1 MPFGWGR
8 AFSLSSDHFTLEH
21 QAGRIDMASATIST
35 AVRTETTFCLAPAIP
50 APPAEEAAVTANLG
64 LVRFIA
70 ARIAAS
76 LPVHVELEDLVQTG
90 TLGLIDAVRRYDP
103 SKGIPFPAYA
113 RYRIRGSI
121 LDSLRA
127 LDWAT
132 RNQRKQRKAMSIAAS
147 QEGPPEPDTRKL
159 RFFSLG
165 PVASLSTRHETQDDL
180 PAPDVACG
188 ENLHPDKLY
197 EAHEARELIRKALV
211 VLPARHRRV
220 VLMYYSGDWS
230 MRAIGRT
237 LGVNESR
244 VSQIHKSAL
253 DKMKRALSCECPADS
268 PCAA

>member
-1 MPFGWGR
+1 M
-8 AFSLSSDHFTLEH
+8 ATALASL
-21 QAGRIDMASATIST
+21 
-35 AVRTETTFCLAPAIP
+35 AVRKGTARRTVPAVPAPAL
-50 APPAEEAAVTANLG
+50 EEAVVTANLG

-70 ARIAAS
+70 ARIASS
-76 LPVHVELEDLVQTG
+76 LPVQIELEDLVQTG

-113 RYRIRGSI
+113 RYRIRGAI
-121 LDSLRA
+121 LDALRA

-132 RNQRKQRKAMSIAAS
+132 RNQRKQRKAMALETSVDGS
-147 QEGPPEPDTRKL
+147 PRRESRKL

-165 PVASLSTRHETQDDL
+165 PVVSLSSRHESQDEL
-180 PAPDVACG
+180 PAPDFPCC
-188 ENLHPDKLY
+188 EELHPDRLY
-197 EAHEARELIRKALV
+197 EAHEAQELVRKALE
-211 VLPARHRRV
+211 VLPERHRKV

-253 DKMKRALSCECPADS
+253 DKMKRVLCSDSPAD
-268 PCAA
+268 PPRAA

>member
-1 MPFGWGR
+1 
-8 AFSLSSDHFTLEH
+8 
-21 QAGRIDMASATIST
+21 MASATIST

-70 ARIAAS
+70 ARIASS

-132 RNQRKQRKAMSIAAS
+132 RNQRKQRK
-147 QEGPPEPDTRKL
+147 
-159 RFFSLG
+159 
-165 PVASLSTRHETQDDL
+165 ASLSTRHETQDDL

>member
-1 MPFGWGR
+1 
-8 AFSLSSDHFTLEH
+8 
-21 QAGRIDMASATIST
+21 MARATIST
-35 AVRTETTFCLAPAIP
+35 AVRNAAACSIAPAIP
-50 APPAEEAAVTANLG
+50 APSAEEAAVTGNLG

-70 ARIAAS
+70 ARIASS
-76 LPVHVELEDLVQTG
+76 LPVQVELEDLVQTG

-103 SKGIPFPAYA
+103 FKGIPFPAYA

-132 RNQRKQRKAMSIAAS
+132 RNQRKQCKAMSIAAS
-147 QEGPPEPDTRKL
+147 QEGSPEPDFRKL

-165 PVASLSTRHETQDDL
+165 PVASLSTRLLTQDEL

-197 EAHEARELIRKALV
+197 EAHEARELIHKALEA
-211 VLPARHRRV
+211 LPARHRQV

-253 DKMKRALSCECPADS
+253 DKMKRALSCECPAAP

>member
-1 MPFGWGR
+1 MATGTG
-8 AFSLSSDHFTLEH
+8 S
-21 QAGRIDMASATIST
+21 AGVGKGTAWRI
-35 AVRTETTFCLAPAIP
+35 APAIP
-50 APPAEEAAVTANLG
+50 APPSEEVAVTGNLA

-70 ARIAAS
+70 ARIASS
-76 LPVHVELEDLVQTG
+76 LPVQVELEDLVQTG

-113 RYRIRGSI
+113 RYRIRGAI
-121 LDSLRA
+121 LDALRA

-132 RNQRKQRKAMSIAAS
+132 RNQRKQRKAMANAAS
-147 QEGPPEPDTRKL
+147 EEGTPETDPRKL
-159 RFFSLG
+159 RFFGLG
-165 PVASLSTRHETQDDL
+165 PVASLSSRNETQDEL
-180 PAPDVACG
+180 PAPDVPCA

-197 EAHEARELIRKALV
+197 EAQEARELIRKALE
-211 VLPARHRRV
+211 VLPARHRKV

-253 DKMKRALSCECPADS
+253 DKMKRALSSESLANPLR
-268 PCAA
+268 AA

>member
-1 MPFGWGR
+1 MATAITSAAVWNGTVR
-8 AFSLSSDHFTLEH
+8 A
-21 QAGRIDMASATIST
+21 I
-35 AVRTETTFCLAPAIP
+35 APAIP
-50 APPAEEAAVTANLG
+50 APPSEEAAVTGNLG

-70 ARIAAS
+70 ARIASS
-76 LPVHVELEDLVQTG
+76 LPVHVELEDLIQTG
-90 TLGLIDAVRRYDP
+90 TLGLIDAVRRFDP

-132 RNQRKQRKAMSIAAS
+132 RNQRKQRKEMAITAS
-147 QEGPPEPDTRKL
+147 QEGSPEPDTRKL

-165 PVASLSTRHETQDDL
+165 PVASLSTRHETQDEL

-197 EAHEARELIRKALV
+197 EAHEARELIRKALE
-211 VLPARHRRV
+211 VLPARHRKV

-253 DKMKRALSCECPADS
+253 DKMKRALSCESQEDPLR
-268 PCAA
+268 AA

>member
-1 MPFGWGR
+1 MPFGWDR

-21 QAGRIDMASATIST
+21 QARRIDMATATIST

-50 APPAEEAAVTANLG
+50 APPAEEAAVNANLG

-70 ARIAAS
+70 ARIASS
-76 LPVHVELEDLVQTG
+76 LPVHVELQDLVQTG

-165 PVASLSTRHETQDDL
+165 PVASLSTRQETQDDL

-188 ENLHPDKLY
+188 ENLHTDKLY

-253 DKMKRALSCECPADS
+253 DKMKRALSSECPAD
-268 PCAA
+268 PPRAA

>member
-1 MPFGWGR
+1 
-8 AFSLSSDHFTLEH
+8 
-21 QAGRIDMASATIST
+21 MATVTIST
-35 AVRTETTFCLAPAIP
+35 AVRNGTACYLAPAIP
-50 APPAEEAAVTANLG
+50 VPPAEEAAVTSNLG

-70 ARIAAS
+70 ARIASS
-76 LPVHVELEDLVQTG
+76 LPVQVELEDLVQTG

-121 LDSLRA
+121 LDSLRV

-132 RNQRKQRKAMSIAAS
+132 RNQRKQRKAMAIAAAV
-147 QEGPPEPDTRKL
+147 EDAPAPDTRKL

-165 PVASLSTRHETQDDL
+165 PVASLSTRHESQDDL
-180 PAPDVACG
+180 PAPDVACD

-197 EAHEARELIRKALV
+197 EAHEAWELIHKALE

-220 VLMYYSGDWS
+220 ILMYYSGDWS

-268 PCAA
+268 PRAA

>member
-1 MPFGWGR
+1 
-8 AFSLSSDHFTLEH
+8 
-21 QAGRIDMASATIST
+21 MATATIST

-50 APPAEEAAVTANLG
+50 APPAEEAAVNANLG

-70 ARIAAS
+70 ARIASS
-76 LPVHVELEDLVQTG
+76 LPVHVELQDLVQTG

-165 PVASLSTRHETQDDL
+165 PVASLSTRQETQDDL

-253 DKMKRALSCECPADS
+253 DKMKRALSSECPAD
-268 PCAA
+268 PPRAA

>member
-1 MPFGWGR
+1 M
-8 AFSLSSDHFTLEH
+8 ST
-21 QAGRIDMASATIST
+21 ATILTVVRNAT
-35 AVRTETTFCLAPAIP
+35 APCIAAALP
-50 APPAEEAAVTANLG
+50 APPPEEAAVTTNLG

-70 ARIAAS
+70 ARIASS

-103 SKGIPFPAYA
+103 AKGIPFPAYA

-132 RNQRKQRKAMSIAAS
+132 RNQRKQRKAIAIAAS
-147 QEGPPEPDTRKL
+147 QESAPDPETRKL
-159 RFFSLG
+159 HFFSLG

-197 EAHEARELIRKALV
+197 EAHEARALIHKALE

>member
-1 MPFGWGR
+1 
-8 AFSLSSDHFTLEH
+8 
-21 QAGRIDMASATIST
+21 MATATAST
-35 AVRTETTFCLAPAIP
+35 AVRNGTAQRIAPAIP
-50 APPAEEAAVTANLG
+50 LRSAEDAAVTGNLP

-70 ARIAAS
+70 ARIASS
-76 LPVHVELEDLVQTG
+76 LPVHVELEDLIQTG
-90 TLGLIDAVRRYDP
+90 TLGLIDAVRRFVP

-132 RNQRKQRKAMSIAAS
+132 RNQRKQRKAMAIAAS
-147 QEGPPEPDTRKL
+147 QEVSPEPDSRKL

-165 PVASLSTRHETQDDL
+165 PVVSLSTRHDSQDDL
-180 PAPDVACG
+180 PAPDAPCG

-197 EAHEARELIRKALV
+197 EAHEARELIRKALG
-211 VLPARHRRV
+211 VLPARYRQV

-230 MRAIGRT
+230 MRAIGRS

-253 DKMKRALSCECPADS
+253 DKMKRALSSESQAVPLR
-268 PCAA
+268 AA